1 MRNITKLGSIIA
13 AFTLINALASVAP
26 ASGFAS
32 KYFTVSGKVIQI
44 DSKDRTLLVSDR
56 SSKKLY
62 LIEVQDGARFKITFG
77 RYMRLAEPEL
87 QDVNTGERIEIRCV
101 RPDKE
106 HLARVSDGSY
116 AVMLTTAP

>member
-13 AFTLINALASVAP
+13 AFILINALASVAP

-44 DSKDRTLLVSDR
+44 DNKDRTLLVADR
-56 SSKKLY
+56 SSNKLY
-62 LIEVQDGARFKITFG
+62 LIEVQEGARFQITFG
-77 RYMRLAEPEL
+77 RYMQMAEPDLE
-87 QDVNTGERIEIRCV
+87 DVRVGERIKIRCL
-101 RPDKE
+101 RSDRE
-106 HLARVSDGSY
+106 HLARLADGQF